1 MAESTPTRTDRR
13 RAQTRENLTTAARE
27 LIAEHGVAGLRVG
40 EVTERADVALGS
52 FYNYFASKEEVIEAI
67 VAETIVALA
76 EGLEPLI
83 ETVDDPAE
91 AVSVSIRRVIGLA
104 YEDPELAWL
113 LVNLDRADARFE
125 TMVLPQARVAFE
137 RGAKSGRFVSADL
150 SVALTVTTGG
160 ALAVMRGILEER
172 LQKGAEMSAAE
183 DLLRGL
189 GVPGDEAH
197 EIATRDLPQGEPEK
211 PEPKKKKAEAVK

>member
-83 ETVDDPAE
+83 ETVEDPAE
-91 AVSVSIRRVIGLA
+91 AVSVSVRRVIGLA
-104 YEDPELAWL
+104 YDDPQLAWL

-125 TMVLPQARVAFE
+125 TMVLPQAKVAFE
-137 RGAKSGRFVSADL
+137 RGKKSGRFVFSDL
-150 SVALTVTTGG
+150 HVALAVTVGG
-160 ALAVMRGILEER
+160 ALAVMRGLLEER
-172 LQKGAEMSAAE
+172 LEEGAEEAATE

-189 GVPGDEAH
+189 GVPDKEARELAKGDRA
-197 EIATRDLPQGEPEK
+197 AK
-211 PEPKKKKAEAVK
+211 